1 MAIQE
6 SKKVI
11 YAAIATNIA
20 IAICKYAAAAFTGS
34 SAMLAEAFHSTADSG
49 NELLLLVGI
58 KRSSRPPD
66 ALHPYGHGKALYF
79 YSLLVAVYIFG
90 IGGGLSVYEGISH
103 LRNPQLPER
112 PMWNYGVLA
121 LAVICD
127 FYSWVVSYRE
137 LRSRKDPEESTWQEI
152 IGSKDP
158 TVFTVFLEDCAG
170 LIGAFLA
177 FLGIFLGR
185 VFDNP
190 YFDPAASIL
199 IGLLLAAL
207 AILLGRESGA
217 LLIGER
223 TNRRRIDRVRNII
236 TLDPSVDRMGQLFTM
251 QLGPSQVLLTV
262 NIQFRRD
269 LDIQQ
274 LEAAIDRIESRIRE
288 KEPMIQHIF
297 LEAESF
303 RRTSA
308 ASSRAA

>member
-20 IAICKYAAAAFTGS
+20 IAICKYAAAALTGS

-103 LRNPQLPER
+103 LRNPQLPEH
-112 PMWNYGVLA
+112 PAWNYAVLA
-121 LAVICD
+121 LAVIFD
-127 FYSWVVSYRE
+127 FYSWIISYRE
-137 LRSRKDPEESTWQEI
+137 LRSRKDPEETTWQEI

-170 LIGAFLA
+170 LVGAFLA

-185 VFDNP
+185 VFNNP

-223 TNRRRIDRVRNII
+223 TNRGRIDQVRKII
-236 TLDPSVDRMGQLFTM
+236 TSDPSVDRVGQLFTM

-269 LDIQQ
+269 LDIQE
-274 LEAAIDRIESRIRE
+274 LEAAIDRIETRIRE

-303 RRTSA
+303 KRTSA
-308 ASSRAA
+308 PSSRAA

>member
-223 TNRRRIDRVRNII
+223 TNRRRIDRVRKII
-236 TLDPSVDRMGQLFTM
+236 TLDSSVDRVGQLFTM

-274 LEAAIDRIESRIRE
+274 LEAAIDRIEVRIRE

-303 RRTSA
+303 RRTSS
-308 ASSRAA
+308 ASFRAA

>member
-137 LRSRKDPEESTWQEI
+137 LRSRKDPEEST
-152 IGSKDP
+152 
-158 TVFTVFLEDCAG
+158 
-170 LIGAFLA
+170 
-177 FLGIFLGR
+177 
-185 VFDNP
+185 
-190 YFDPAASIL
+190 
-199 IGLLLAAL
+199 
-207 AILLGRESGA
+207 
-217 LLIGER
+217 
-223 TNRRRIDRVRNII
+223 
-236 TLDPSVDRMGQLFTM
+236 
-251 QLGPSQVLLTV
+251 
-262 NIQFRRD
+262 
-269 LDIQQ
+269 
-274 LEAAIDRIESRIRE
+274 
-288 KEPMIQHIF
+288 
-297 LEAESF
+297 
-303 RRTSA
+303 SA
-308 ASSRAA
+308 ARIPQSSRSFWKTAPG